1 MSVESARAVV
11 TRAAHE
17 LRLAHGEALGA
28 IEAELRRVTEAGAAE
43 RSGVEATA
51 KRDLAIAQTRASN
64 AVMAAQGRVRD
75 RVLELTTSATSDT
88 LRVAQVV
95 EVGELVINAKRAGIN
110 SQLDVPL
117 LVPLLGVGN
126 LTVLGDGERAASLV
140 RNVQLEALRGTTAG
154 QLSLAAY
161 DPRLTN
167 PLAPFAQLSAAG
179 SDLVRS
185 IQSPKELDGLIDEL
199 TATVARVGNL
209 LLGGAGGLVEHREQT
224 GTAVERYLLVSLHNY
239 PEGVSEQQHLRLLT
253 IARAAARHGIAFLFH
268 IPSGKALPAW
278 LDLDDLKALGDAF
291 DVTSS
296 RAIWARNPDLNA
308 ALPEVSAAMV
318 ASAVAGVVAS
328 AAESSK
334 VELPALLPGRE
345 WGESSVD
352 GLTVP
357 VAQGPTGPIDITF
370 GDAMPHGLITG
381 SSGSGK
387 SNLIKLLIYG
397 LSARYSPDELELYL
411 LDMKEG
417 VTLAPMAPPN
427 AGSGTYLPHARI
439 IGLQADQEFGVSVLQ
454 EIERLYKRRMAE
466 MSPVDNIKD
475 YRRKYPDAR
484 MPRVLVIIDEFH
496 MLLADDANRVGKE
509 AAKRL
514 LSLVKLVR
522 AAGIHILV
530 ATQEIGFS
538 ALAGMRQG
546 LLDQMKLRLA
556 LQNTPEASQQTLRSG
571 NTAAA
576 ELRFSPSDA
585 FRPVVVN
592 RELGAEQ
599 ANQVGRTP
607 FADEGALTPM
617 RERWYEKRPRELSD
631 PTVFNGK
638 LPVELV
644 SDASAV
650 VRARNLLAD
659 GSSPRVM
666 LGRPVAA
673 TKEPVTFVL
682 DPTPGRNLAIVGTA
696 SDGLDDD
703 APSDRTPEHL
713 ALGPLTACGL
723 ALASQHPSGNA
734 DFVVLDLLSE
744 QDRAKGKIREW
755 LEGIERFGH
764 TPVVLKQGDV
774 KGWIAETAA
783 SLAGREPTAPPMYV
797 FGLGFERVPA
807 IMERE
812 GGPGSVAPVKQLQA
826 IWQQGPT
833 SGLHSIFWWAHGP
846 TYLTH
851 IEKKMETFFA
861 GTLVLFGAEEVAQRV
876 NDLTTKWEGA
886 DNRSLF
892 RDSSGAQGKRK
903 LIPYRPLAPDE
914 LAAFTSAVTA

>member
-1 MSVESARAVV
+1 MSIESARAAVV
-11 TRAAHE
+11 RASEE

-28 IEAELRRVTEAGAAE
+28 IEAEMRRVTEAGAAE
-43 RSGVEATA
+43 RSGVESAA

-75 RVLELTTSATSDT
+75 RVLELTTAAASDA
-88 LRVAQVV
+88 LRAAQVI
-95 EVGELVINAKRAGIN
+95 EVGELVINAKRAGVN

-117 LVPLLGVGN
+117 LVPLLGAGN
-126 LTVLGDGERAASLV
+126 LTVIGDGERAASLV
-140 RNVQLEALRGTTAG
+140 RNVQLEALRGTAPG
-154 QLSLAAY
+154 QLALAAY

-167 PLAPFAQLSAAG
+167 PLAPFAQLSIVG

-185 IQSPKELDGLIDEL
+185 VQSRKELDGLIDEL

-209 LLGGAGGLVEHREQT
+209 LLGGPGGLVEHREQT
-224 GTAVERYLLVSLHNY
+224 GATVERYLLVSLHNY
-239 PEGVSEQQHLRLLT
+239 PEGVTEQQHLRLLT

-268 IPSGKALPAW
+268 IPSVKALPAW
-278 LDLDDLKALGDAF
+278 LDLDELKALGDAF

-296 RAIWARNPDLNA
+296 RAIWARNPNLNA
-308 ALPEVSAAMV
+308 ALPDVSAAMV
-318 ASAVAGVVAS
+318 ATAVAGLVAT

-334 VELPALLPGRE
+334 VELRTLLPGRE

-357 VAQGPTGPIDITF
+357 IAQGSIGPIDITF

-417 VTLAPMAPPN
+417 VTLAPMAPSV
-427 AGSGTYLPHARI
+427 GSGTYLPHARI

-475 YRRKYPDAR
+475 YRRKHPDAR

-496 MLLADDANRVGKE
+496 LLMADDANRAGKE

-514 LSLVKLVR
+514 VSLVKLVR
-522 AAGIHILV
+522 AAGIHIVV

-576 ELRFSPSDA
+576 ELRFFPNDA

-592 RELGAEQ
+592 RELGAEE
-599 ANQVGRTP
+599 ANEVGRTP

-617 RERWYEKRPRELSD
+617 RERWHEGRPRDLSD

-638 LPVELV
+638 LPVDLMADV
-644 SDASAV
+644 SAID
-650 VRARNLLAD
+650 RARNLLAD

-673 TKEPVTFVL
+673 TQEPVAFVFE
-682 DPTPGRNLAIVGTA
+682 PTPGRNLAIVGSA

-703 APSDRTPEHL
+703 MPSERAPEHL

-723 ALASQHPSGNA
+723 ALASQHSPGSA

-744 QDRAKGKIREW
+744 QDRAKGRVVEW
-755 LEGIERFGH
+755 LEGIEKFGH
-764 TPVVLKQGDV
+764 TPQVLKHGDV
-774 KGWIAETAA
+774 KTWIAQTAA
-783 SLAGREPTAPPMYV
+783 SLADRDSTAHPTYV

-812 GGPGSVAPVKQLQA
+812 GGPGSVAPIKQLQA

-851 IEKKMETFFA
+851 IEKKMEAFFT

-876 NDLTTKWEGA
+876 NDLATKWEGA
-886 DNRSLF
+886 DNRGLF

-903 LIPYRPLAPDE
+903 LIPYRPLNADE
-914 LAAFTSAVTA
+914 LASFTSAVAP